1 MERGRLQA
9 RGSRLARLRSR
20 SYKGKIGVNKASRVV
35 IVSCPACA
43 TRFSLDAS
51 LLGPNG
57 RNVRCAKCGHRWK
70 QEAPA
75 MATEMPGF
83 GPPESAAPED
93 PPPSAPAPA
102 EMAPG
107 LASLLGVHE
116 RQAAAK
122 PSAIPSGLTGP
133 DTSAS

>member
-51 LLGPNG
+51 LLGPGG
-57 RNVRCAKCGHRWK
+57 RNVRCAKCGHRWR
-70 QEAPA
+70 QEPPAPVA
-75 MATEMPGF
+75 EMPALELAEAGDAPSF
-83 GPPESAAPED
+83 PAAEPMVERN
-93 PPPSAPAPA
+93 PAGL
-102 EMAPG
+102 EAPG
-107 LASLLGVHE
+107 L
-116 RQAAAK
+116 
-122 PSAIPSGLTGP
+122 T
-133 DTSAS
+133 